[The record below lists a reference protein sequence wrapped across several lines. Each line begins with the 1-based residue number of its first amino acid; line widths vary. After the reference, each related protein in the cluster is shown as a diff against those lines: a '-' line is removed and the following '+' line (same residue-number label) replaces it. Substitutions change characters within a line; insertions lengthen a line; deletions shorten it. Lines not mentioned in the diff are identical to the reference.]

1 MKALEKD
8 WMFNQEGLLELDEMT
23 PCSLEV
29 VSVAVCD
36 AALVGE
42 LLLLALGG
50 EPGNRKD
57 IGSVLQWIISILHN
71 D

>member
-1 MKALEKD
+1 
-8 WMFNQEGLLELDEMT
+8 MFNQEGLLELDEMT

-36 AALVGE
+36 TALVGK

>member
-36 AALVGE
+36 TALVGE

-57 IGSVLQWIISILHN
+57 IGSVQQWIIFILQ
-71 D
+71 